1 MAPAEFPEQARRCRP
16 AASARRVAGVLPGEH
31 QAAERRHL
39 AVSAAAAR
47 GQPEEP
53 ASAAETAPRT
63 EPASAQAAT
72 RSRPLATK
80 AGVSRL
86 TAAFPA
92 AGSVPDSAEVAGRAW
107 LRAAWA
113 ALDAREQ
120 PSAGAQAESQDVP
133 AHAAAPAEAL
143 EAAAYAPAEPQQVA
157 LDAPAE
163 VQAAQPVEAAVPNV
177 AAQPAAAVGAAAEQP
192 DVVARPV
199 AEGAVGAPDAAAR
212 PAAEQAV
219 VEGVRDAGPLPVAAR
234 AVEALGVEQR
244 PAAAREAAEAQPDAV
259 AARLGQVAAAAP
271 AAAVSAGRLDR
282 LRRRPGL
289 GRRSSASPAHGSRS
303 SLVASPTAQSSPA
316 AGREV
321 CSCVLFSRNDL
332 FQARRDQQVCVR
344 PDCGAVQIR
353 RGIYFDAKPPPQ
365 GRHSGFIQP

>member
-120 PSAGAQAESQDVP
+120 PSAGAQAESQDVL

-177 AAQPAAAVGAAAEQP
+177 AAQPAAAEQP